1 MNNPTFHLPVPMNTR
16 VIVPDYYFKN
26 KNIAGT
32 VVGVSSIGVIF
43 TYIVL
48 LDQQIESEHGY
59 VKAIV
64 VHGPELVSEDGKTNW
79 RIKE

>member
-32 VVGVSSIGVIF
+32 VVGVSSIGFIF

-48 LDQQIESEHGY
+48 LE
-59 VKAIV
+59 
-64 VHGPELVSEDGKTNW
+64 
-79 RIKE
+79 